1 MKPGKMA
8 GKVLPLFSAA
18 LCFLP
23 LFSSPLKAEE
33 AIVTGNKTGTYYA
46 IGEDLSKFVMPE
58 LKELIHQTVRSII
71 SKR

>member
-8 GKVLPLFSAA
+8 GKV
-18 LCFLP
+18 LP

>member
-23 LFSSPLKAEE
+23 LFSSLLKAEE
-33 AIVTGNKTGTYYA
+33 AIVTGIDILPAVNDRDSYCG
-46 IGEDLSKFVMPE
+46 
-58 LKELIHQTVRSII
+58 
-71 SKR
+71 